1 MKNTKSKI
9 ELMENEINS
18 KARKA
23 YATTVARRDAE
34 RCGDIPVTCT
44 PAVAAV
50 KPMRGELA
58 QEPYTPEQVLNNLKI
73 IREDLR
79 DFPMSLDGGPG
90 YARYIADS
98 IIERGI
104 LGAET
109 LEAKFAAGW
118 QKSIEAGS
126 VRLELAD
133 LRKFIQSVAASSNGS
148 RMVSQNCLAASQ
160 ILESAIIERGEL
172 LAALEDIVTAI
183 PPIGELELRDRIST
197 INGIAREAIA
207 RARGQ

>member
-50 KPMRGELA
+50 KPMRGEL
-58 QEPYTPEQVLNNLKI
+58 
-73 IREDLR
+73 
-79 DFPMSLDGGPG
+79 
-90 YARYIADS
+90 
-98 IIERGI
+98 
-104 LGAET
+104 ET
-109 LEAKFAAGW
+109 LGDKFAAGW